1 MMADGADISVQDL
14 HSLLERKEKVVLLD
28 VREPHEYAFVHLE
41 ATLIPLG
48 QLASRYGELDPS
60 REIVVYCHHGI
71 RSRHAVELL
80 KRAGFPHVR
89 NLEGGIDAWSRVVD
103 PGLPRY

>member
-1 MMADGADISVQDL
+1 MVRDGDIAVQDL
-14 HSLLERKEKVVLLD
+14 LSLLERGEDVVLLD
-28 VREPHEYAFVHLE
+28 VREPEEYAFVHLD

-48 QLASRYGELDPS
+48 QLAVRHGELDRS

-80 KRAGFPHVR
+80 KRAGFPRVR
-89 NLEGGIDAWSRVVD
+89 NLEGGIDAWSRLVD